1 MTSFIN
7 EHILWLQVSVKY
19 VVLVQKLDCQNYLCE
34 EELRVGEL
42 EALVLLEV
50 VEELATGA
58 EINDEAVVIRGD
70 KGVVQLHQEWVLEA
84 LKNLPLRVDL
94 SKLDLVLLD
103 ALFLDQLHGIELPC
117 RALPDHIYCGEA
129 SRAQHFYEVEVAQ

>member
-1 MTSFIN
+1 MAPLIYK
-7 EHILWLQVSVKY
+7 HVLWLQVSVQN
-19 VVLVQKLDCQNYLCE
+19 VVLVQKLHSQDDLCE

-103 ALFLDQLHGIELPC
+103 AFFLDQLHGIELPC